1 MNKTR
6 KTKVIRGPTVG
17 PSEQSIWRRV
27 VKLFRRDHN
36 PLLVASL
43 TAFNAPR
50 IYIPP
55 DFNWP
60 LSRVLSCL

>member
-1 MNKTR
+1 M
-6 KTKVIRGPTVG
+6 IGPL
-17 PSEQSIWRRV
+17 EQSIWRRV

-36 PLLVASL
+36 PLLVATL

-50 IYIPP
+50 IYIPA

-60 LSRVLSCL
+60 LSWILSRL

>member
-6 KTKVIRGPTVG
+6 KTEAIRGPMLG
-17 PSEQSIWRRV
+17 SLEQSIWRRV
-27 VKLFRRDHN
+27 VKLFSRDHN

-60 LSRVLSCL
+60 LSWVLSRL

>member
-6 KTKVIRGPTVG
+6 KTEAIRGAVG
-17 PSEQSIWRRV
+17 ALEQSIWRRV
-27 VKLFRRDHN
+27 VKVFRRDHN

-50 IYIPP
+50 IYIQP

-60 LSRVLSCL
+60 LSWFLSRL